1 MIMSCSPVE
10 VGCAMDENRFLS
22 LMNTARMQSYRGVES
37 DYWHGYQRG
46 LRRGYL
52 GQLFGTDA
60 EHQEWVRLAD
70 DGADK
75 PSRERGRGYRDG
87 LRACGIQVNSEP
99 PAELPRQPRRTEVPQ
114 GRYPNRR

>member
-1 MIMSCSPVE
+1 
-10 VGCAMDENRFLS
+10 MDENRFLS
-22 LMNTARMQSYRGVES
+22 LMNAARMQSYRGVES

-60 EHQEWVRLAD
+60 EHQAWMRLAD
-70 DGADK
+70 DGTDK

-87 LRACGIQVNSEP
+87 LRACGVVIQSA
-99 PAELPRQPRRTEVPQ
+99 PAAEQPKQPRRIEVPPR
-114 GRYPNRR
+114 GYPNRR

>member
-1 MIMSCSPVE
+1 MSCLSLE

-22 LMNTARMQSYRGVES
+22 LMNTARVQSYRGVES

-52 GQLFGTDA
+52 GQLFGSDA

-87 LRACGIQVNSEP
+87 LRACGFEVKSEP
-99 PAELPRQPRRTEVPQ
+99 PAELPKQPRRTEVPQ
-114 GRYPNRR
+114 RHYPNRR

>member
-1 MIMSCSPVE
+1 
-10 VGCAMDENRFLS
+10 MDENRFLS
-22 LMNTARMQSYRGVES
+22 LMNAARMQSYRGVES

-60 EHQEWVRLAD
+60 EHQAWMRLAD

-87 LRACGIQVNSEP
+87 LRACGVVIQAT
-99 PAELPRQPRRTEVPQ
+99 PAGELTKQPRRTEVPSPR
-114 GRYPNRR
+114 GYPNRR